1 MNYFQLIAAAGKV
14 KGARPVTGLQRF
26 NINTIAADVAGGM
39 VSNMAIDG
47 GRLRPDFDNDPN
59 ALFLTTLGG
68 HTWLEHRL
76 NPTLPAD
83 RLPTT
88 SGDHHFRIEISE
100 YPWNI
105 KRALGTE
112 IWFGKSYYVP
122 DTVTQWTQGAIVI
135 FQAKDSSDAS
145 EPAKTTPVLSVE
157 IAYPGQMAHG
167 SDPLRQTPL
176 GGEPILVALGKD
188 SRWTP
193 IGAPRLAPGMRL
205 DFVTHI
211 VAQADGTGLWE
222 NWFNG
227 VKYVFPGYTS
237 GGVER
242 TPGDSQITAM
252 GEYPS
257 VGVKFPNIK
266 SGLYHLGYK
275 HATEG
280 AAEIAA
286 GHTQMRVLTTNWNL
300 VVRNSSDWDYMNS
313 NGYAAVDTSSYNT

>member
-1 MNYFQLIAAAGKV
+1 MNFFQAIANAGKV
-14 KGARPVTGLQRF
+14 KGARPVSGLQRF

-39 VSNMAIDG
+39 VTNMQLHNG
-47 GRLRPDFDNDPN
+47 ELRPDFDNDPN
-59 ALFLTTLGG
+59 ALFLTSYGG

-83 RLPTT
+83 RFPTT
-88 SGDHHFRIEISE
+88 EGDHHYRIEISE

-105 KRALGTE
+105 QRPLGVE
-112 IWFGKSYYVP
+112 IWFSKSYFVLP
-122 DTVTQWTQGAIVI
+122 TVTQWTQGALVI
-135 FQAKDSSDAS
+135 FQAKDSSDS
-145 EPAKTTPVLSVE
+145 TNPETSSPVLSLE
-157 IAYPGQMAHG
+157 IAYPGQLAHG

-176 GGEPILVALGKD
+176 GGEPIFVGLGKD
-188 SRWTP
+188 TRWTP

-205 DFVTHI
+205 DYVTHI

-222 NWFNG
+222 NWLNG

-242 TPGDSQITAM
+242 PAGDNQITAM
-252 GEYPS
+252 GTYE
-257 VGVKFPNIK
+257 GLGTRFPNIK

-275 HATEG
+275 HEG

-286 GHTQMRVLTTNWNL
+286 GHTQMRLLTTNWNMM
-300 VVRNSSDWDYMNS
+300 VRTSDHWDYMNN
-313 NGYAAVDTSSYNT
+313 NGYAAVDTSNYNI